1 MSSYVVLPIYLAVDC
16 VGCCSE
22 MTIVEREGQTLWLDC
37 TTCHHVFSLPP
48 GAKPWQPK
56 RIWNIA
62 FEVFQRRCS
71 DKNLEGTWKYG
82 NFLTSSKL
90 FVELTLSMCDAIWWR
105 KIVSPLACTWRTCTG
120 RPSPTRRPSCTL
132 ENILFFW
139 WRKKMRGITKI
150 HWIRRTQSCQTGLVE
165 VLYQDPGSSDK
176 NKNKINRSLKEGY
189 SNHSHHY
196 HHRQR
201 YSPPYTPPCLLQIGW
216 SCSGLCGKDPSHL
229 GTVHIG
235 TTSHTPGYWTPLPPN
250 QLHFYESPTC
260 SIEVNSLWF
269 FDQGKQLRPG
279 KAEGRKIKGKAAK
292 RIFAKNN
299 I

>member
-1 MSSYVVLPIYLAVDC
+1 
-16 VGCCSE
+16 

-37 TTCHHVFSLPP
+37 TTCHHMFSLPP

-82 NFLTSSKL
+82 NLLTSSKL
-90 FVELTLSMCDAIWWR
+90 SVELTLSMCDAIWWR
-105 KIVSPLACTWRTCTG
+105 KIVSPLACTWRTCTC

-132 ENILFFW
+132 KTCYCSDDGRKCEESPKFTESVELRVVKLDW
-139 WRKKMRGITKI
+139 WRSYTR
-150 HWIRRTQSCQTGLVE
+150 IRTALT
-165 VLYQDPGSSDK
+165 
-176 NKNKINRSLKEGY
+176 KNKIKRFLKEGY

-196 HHRQR
+196 HHHQR

-235 TTSHTPGYWTPLPPN
+235 TTSHTPGYRTPLPPN

-260 SIEVNSLWF
+260 SIKVNSLWF